1 MPEIFTG
8 KAVIP
13 GDQLGQY
20 LEALAE
26 AEDARAPF
34 RRHLGELNA
43 AFGSYLATRYTRK
56 TVLAHT
62 GVIDVFIDFLCDYTD
77 LERIEEV
84 TRGMV
89 NSGFR
94 SWYRRKVWG
103 GADPDQVRV
112 ALTKFF
118 RFLATGKGI
127 VALKALESLK

>member
-1 MPEIFTG
+1 MPKIFTG
-8 KAVIP
+8 KVVIP
-13 GDQLGQY
+13 GEHLGQY
-20 LEALAE
+20 LEALVE

-34 RRHLGELNA
+34 RAQLEELNTE
-43 AFGSYLATRYTRK
+43 FGAYLATKYGRK
-56 TVLAHT
+56 TVLSHT
-62 GVIDVFIDFLCDYTD
+62 GVIDTFIDFLCDYTD
-77 LERIEEV
+77 LERIEDV

-94 SWYRRKVWG
+94 GWYRRKVWG

-127 VALKALESLK
+127 VAPKALEALR

>member
-8 KAVIP
+8 RVAIP
-13 GDQLGQY
+13 GEHLGQY

-34 RRHLGELNA
+34 RAHLEALNA
-43 AFGSYLATRYTRK
+43 AFAAHLAARYGRK

-62 GVIDVFIDFLCDYTD
+62 GVVDDFINFLCDYTD
-77 LERIEEV
+77 LQRLEDV

-94 SWYRRKVWG
+94 SWYKRKVWG

-118 RFLATGKGI
+118 RFLATSKGI
-127 VALKALESLK
+127 RAPKVLEVLR

>member
-8 KAVIP
+8 KVVIP

-34 RRHLGELNA
+34 RAYLEELNA
-43 AFGSYLATRYTRK
+43 AFGAYLATKYTRK
-56 TVLAHT
+56 TVLSHT
-62 GVIDVFIDFLCDYTD
+62 GVIDTFIDFLCDYTD
-77 LERIEEV
+77 LERLEDV

-94 SWYRRKVWG
+94 SWYKRKVWG
-103 GADPDQVRV
+103 GEDPDEVRV

-118 RFLATGKGI
+118 RFLATSKGI
-127 VALKALESLK
+127 VAPKALEVLR